1 MKAIYAVRDKLA
13 GIIIGN
19 VLTFAHD
26 APAAR
31 FFRDA
36 VNDEQSPVAK
46 HPHDYELVRLC
57 SINDEGHI
65 MPVGEPLLDGFN
77 KPVVVLSGEA
87 VVAMQAQGPKAVEA

>member
-36 VNDEQSPVAK
+36 
-46 HPHDYELVRLC
+46 
-57 SINDEGHI
+57 INDEGSPCSKHPADYELI
-65 MPVGEPLLDGFN
+65 RLCQFTDEGHVVGLDESAI
-77 KPVVVLSGEA
+77 VLSGAA
-87 VVAMQAQGPKAVEA
+87 VLAMQAKGPEAVSA